1 MRISS
6 IFDEKIGKLMKICC
20 TQCQS
25 QTVRKNGSIH
35 SGKQKYKCLA
45 CHKQF
50 VEEPQNKI
58 ISDDIK
64 ERIRRSLLER
74 VSLEGICRIFDVS
87 MPWLLGFMEKTFQS
101 LPEDLNATIIAEND
115 EFEVA
120 VLEGDEM
127 WSFVGSKSN
136 DQWLWLVMH
145 SSTRQILAFHVGK
158 RNKAAGEALMAKLPE
173 ELKKKPTFTQIS
185 SRFIMKLSHGR
196 NIVLS
201 AKNLGRQVTLKDL
214 IARSDR
220 DVQD

>member
-1 MRISS
+1 MVFFSA
-6 IFDEKIGKLMKICC
+6 GKGGGQLIDYGYKGKGV
-20 TQCQS
+20 T
-25 QTVRKNGSIH
+25 THLLTDGNGNPI
-35 SGKQKYKCLA
+35 
-45 CHKQF
+45 
-50 VEEPQNKI
+50 N
-58 ISDDIK
+58 
-64 ERIRRSLLER
+64 
-74 VSLEGICRIFDVS
+74 
-87 MPWLLGFMEKTFQS
+87 
-101 LPEDLNATIIAEND
+101 
-115 EFEVA
+115 FEVTSA
-120 VLEGDEM
+120 KGDEM

-185 SRFIMKLSHGR
+185 SRFTMKLSHGR